1 VISGAYPVAAGHGQV
16 ILYED
21 AEEAEAVEVVEV
33 TEKIA
38 GDFRVLS
45 SHWALYFVP

>member
-21 AEEAEAVEVVEV
+21 AEEAEVVEV

-38 GDFRVLS
+38 GDFLVLS
-45 SHWALYFVP
+45 SH